1 MRPVDL
7 LPGAAHAFFDG
18 TFDQTTGA
26 IMLKIEDYKE
36 KVAKAAPNRN
46 GYNEIYTYFR
56 NNYLWGPD
64 RGPTLPPFPVRSPR
78 SHCRVSF

>member
-36 KVAKAAPNRN
+36 KVAKAAPNRK
-46 GYNEIYTYFR
+46 GYNEI
-56 NNYLWGPD
+56 
-64 RGPTLPPFPVRSPR
+64 
-78 SHCRVSF
+78 